1 MAKSKQQQLEE
12 LEQQIQEL
20 TEKKKQ
26 LQQEAE
32 AEKLEELMKKTT
44 IGSTAVWKE
53 KGKEQ
58 KAEVDKLSK
67 KSVSVIVNGKPKTIR
82 WNKIERI
89 E

>member
-1 MAKSKQQQLEE
+1 MPKSKQQQLEE

-26 LQQEAE
+26 LEQEAE
-32 AEKLEELMKKTT
+32 AEKLEELMKTTT

-58 KAEVDKLSK
+58 KAEVEKLSK
-67 KSVSVIVNGKPKTIR
+67 NSVGVTVNGKPKSIR
-82 WNKIERI
+82 WNKVERI